1 MNSRQSIPTTLA
13 PKKECFAWAMYDFAN
28 SGYTTVILTAVF
40 NSYFV
45 GVIAASNYNNGD
57 ATLLW
62 TVAIAIANLLV
73 LLTAPVI
80 GAIADYSANKKK
92 FLAFTTVSCVIFT
105 ALLATTGPGDVSLA
119 MTLIVL
125 SSLMF
130 FSGENLI
137 AAFLPEISP
146 PEHMGRLSAYGW
158 TLGYLG
164 GLLVLGLCLAYVQWA
179 QNQGHE
185 AQEFVP
191 VTALIVSAAFALA
204 SLPTFIWLR
213 ERAQALPQHSLQ
225 LSDYIREGYSRLHDT
240 WQHARRYQDL
250 FRFLIALMIYH
261 CGINTVVVLAAVYA
275 QEAMG
280 FETQDTIMLIL
291 VVNITA
297 AVGAF
302 LFGQIQDRIGSK
314 RTLIFTLIL
323 WIVATILAY
332 FSHDRIFFWL
342 VANLV
347 GLALGASQSAGRAMV
362 GLFSPPGRSGEF
374 FGLWGVATKLAA
386 VIGPLVYGTLTSITG
401 GDHRTALLSTTA
413 FFILGLLVLLLVNEQ
428 RGREAAHGFTSQNLA
443 A

>member
-1 MNSRQSIPTTLA
+1 MTTRPATPIALA

-28 SGYTTVILTAVF
+28 SGYATVILTAVF

-45 GVIAASNYNNGD
+45 GVIAAHDYSSGD

-62 TVAIAIANLLV
+62 TIAIAIANLLV

-80 GAIADYSANKKK
+80 GAIADYSANKKT
-92 FLAFTTVSCVIFT
+92 FLGFTTIGCVLFT
-105 ALLATTGPGDVSLA
+105 ALLAITGPGDVALA

-146 PEHMGRLSAYGW
+146 PAHMGRLSAYGW
-158 TLGYLG
+158 TLGYVG
-164 GLLVLGLCLAYVQWA
+164 GLLVLGLCLVYVQWA
-179 QNQGHE
+179 QAQGHE

-191 VTALIVSAAFALA
+191 VTVLIVSTAFALA

-213 ERAQALPQHSLQ
+213 ERAQPQATTLRFFV
-225 LSDYIREGYSRLHDT
+225 YIQEGYARLHNT
-240 WQHARRYQDL
+240 WQHARHYQDL
-250 FRFLIALMIYH
+250 FRFLIALMIYY

-302 LFGQIQDRIGSK
+302 LFGQVQDRIGSK
-314 RTLIFTLIL
+314 RTLIITLL
-323 WIVATILAY
+323 CWITATILAY
-332 FSHDRIFFWL
+332 YSHDRSSFWL

-347 GLALGASQSAGRAMV
+347 GLALGASQSGGRALV
-362 GLFSPPGRSGEF
+362 GLFSPPERSGEF
-374 FGLWGVATKLAA
+374 FGLWGLATKLAA
-386 VIGPLVYGTLTSITG
+386 VIGPLVYGTLTSITE
-401 GDHRTALLSTTA
+401 GDHRVALLSTTA
-413 FFILGLLVLLLVNEQ
+413 FFLVGLLVLSLVNEQ
-428 RGREAAHGFTSQNLA
+428 RGRQAAHGATQ
-443 A
+443 

>member
-1 MNSRQSIPTTLA
+1 MATRPATLTALA
-13 PKKECFAWAMYDFAN
+13 PRKERFAWAMYDFAN

-45 GVIAASNYNNGD
+45 GVIAASDYSNGD

-62 TVAIAIANLLV
+62 TIAIAIANLVV

-80 GAIADYSANKKK
+80 GAIADYSANKKS
-92 FLAFTTVSCVIFT
+92 FLAFTTVGCVLFT
-105 ALLATTGPGDVSLA
+105 ALLATTGPGDVALA

-164 GLLVLGLCLAYVQWA
+164 GLLVLGLCLVYVQWA
-179 QNQGHE
+179 QSQGYE

-191 VTALIVSAAFALA
+191 VTVLIVAAAFALA

-213 ERAQALPQHSLQ
+213 ERAQPQKSLHF
-225 LSDYIREGYSRLHDT
+225 SAYIREGYARLHDT

-275 QEAMG
+275 QEVMG
-280 FETQDTIMLIL
+280 FETQDTIKLIL

-297 AVGAF
+297 AIGAF
-302 LFGQIQDRIGSK
+302 LFGQLQDRIGSK
-314 RTLIFTLIL
+314 RTLIITLLL
-323 WIVATILAY
+323 WVAATVLAY
-332 FSHDRIFFWL
+332 FSHERSSFWL

-374 FGLWGVATKLAA
+374 FGLWGLATKLAA
-386 VIGPLVYGTLTSITG
+386 VIGPLVYGTLTSITE
-401 GDHRTALLSTTA
+401 GDHRTALLSTTV
-413 FFILGLLVLLLVNEQ
+413 FFLLGLLVLSLVNEQ
-428 RGREAAHGFTSQNLA
+428 RGRQAAHGPTRQYPTT
-443 A
+443 

>member
-1 MNSRQSIPTTLA
+1 MTTRPATPTALA
-13 PKKECFAWAMYDFAN
+13 PRKERFAWAMYDFAN

-45 GVIAASNYNNGD
+45 GVIAASDYSNGD

-62 TVAIAIANLLV
+62 TIAIAIANLVV

-80 GAIADYSANKKK
+80 GAIADYSANKKN
-92 FLAFTTVSCVIFT
+92 FLGFTTVGCVLFT
-105 ALLATTGPGDVSLA
+105 ALLAITGPGDVALA

-130 FSGENLI
+130 FTGENLI

-164 GLLVLGLCLAYVQWA
+164 GLLVLGLCLIYVQWA
-179 QNQGHE
+179 QSQGYE

-191 VTALIVSAAFALA
+191 VTVLIVAAAFALA
-204 SLPTFIWLR
+204 SLPTFIWLQ
-213 ERAQALPQHSLQ
+213 ERAQPQTSLRF
-225 LSDYIREGYSRLHDT
+225 SAYIREGYARLRDT

-275 QEAMG
+275 QQVMG

-297 AVGAF
+297 AIGAF
-302 LFGQIQDRIGSK
+302 LFGQLQDHIGSK
-314 RTLIFTLIL
+314 RTLVITLLL
-323 WIVATILAY
+323 WVAATILAY
-332 FSHDRIFFWL
+332 FSHERSSFWL

-374 FGLWGVATKLAA
+374 FGLWGLATKLAA
-386 VIGPLVYGTLTSITG
+386 VIGPLVYGTLTSITA
-401 GDHRTALLSTTA
+401 GDHRTALLSTTV
-413 FFILGLLVLLLVNEQ
+413 FFLLGLLALSLVNER
-428 RGREAAHGFTSQNLA
+428 RGRQAAHGPFRQDLA
-443 A
+443 T